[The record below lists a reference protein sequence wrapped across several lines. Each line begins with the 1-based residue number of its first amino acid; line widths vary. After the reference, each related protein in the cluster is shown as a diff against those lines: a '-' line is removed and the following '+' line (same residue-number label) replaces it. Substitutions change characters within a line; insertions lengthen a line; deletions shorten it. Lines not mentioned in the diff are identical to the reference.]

1 MKKRIN
7 IMMLLMALV
16 MAMTPISA
24 RAANAQSPEVVN
36 NGRIIAFDPVVKSF
50 EEQKRSMVV
59 TIDTVSVAYMYEVQ
73 WSDRPDFQNAQHR
86 FFRNVDNHGCMIID
100 THEVRQKGKTYNVR
114 EIWYGGY
121 LLSWRKV
128 EKTKSTDKL
137 VTPQSIVDQLRKRYR
152 IEKRL
157 YVPAKGKY
165 VRVRCCYFSTGWYAY
180 SKWITVR

>member
-1 MKKRIN
+1 
-7 IMMLLMALV
+7 MML
-16 MAMTPISA
+16 TPIGA
-24 RAANAQSPEVVN
+24 KAANTQSQEVVN
-36 NGRIIAFDPVVKSF
+36 NGRIIAFDPTVKSF
-50 EEQKRSMVV
+50 EAQRTSMVV

-73 WSDRPDFQNAQHR
+73 WSDRPDFQGAQHR

-100 THEVRQKGKTYNVR
+100 THEVKQKGKAYNVR

-128 EKTKSTDKL
+128 EKTKPTDKL
-137 VTPQSIVDQLRKRYR
+137 VTPQSIVDQLRQRYA
-152 IEKRL
+152 ITKRL

-180 SKWITVR
+180 SKWIKVR